1 MLQTLAEDTSHS
13 ESAAGRHAVVIG
25 GGLGGMA
32 AALRLRAKGYR
43 VTLFDR
49 APMLGGRAQVFQKD
63 GFRYDAGPTVITAHF
78 LFEEL
83 FALFGRRMEDYVTL
97 VPLNPWYR
105 FRFPDGDTFD
115 YGGTIEE
122 TEAVPRIEW
131 HQRHIVFHAP
141 PEQREQL
148 LEQEMRCDDGGT
160 GIVAE
165 AVLLEDLRPPAQHRR
180 AIEQRDAVALGPQS
194 ERRRHAA

>member
-1 MLQTLAEDTSHS
+1 MLKTLSEHS
-13 ESAAGRHAVVIG
+13 VARCDDASPPCCRHRRRLGRHG
-25 GGLGGMA
+25 GG
-32 AALRLRAKGYR
+32 LRLRAKGYR

-49 APMLGGRAQVFQKD
+49 GPMLGGRAQVFQKD

-115 YGGTIEE
+115 YGGSIEDTLAE
-122 TEAVPRIEW
+122 IRRFRTRRCRWLSAPAGPFRKAVRP
-131 HQRHIVFHAP
+131 
-141 PEQREQL
+141 
-148 LEQEMRCDDGGT
+148 
-160 GIVAE
+160 GIHSASPTSRFTVPWTM
-165 AVLLEDLRPPAQHRR
+165 LPRPPP
-180 AIEQRDAVALGPQS
+180 LCGL
-194 ERRRHAA
+194 AATDTCGR